1 MELLEEMKMENEN
14 LETLINLQNECFDKS
29 SQAFEN
35 MMNILVTA
43 YPRGLVKEKGY
54 ELHHVVPRSVFKKL
68 GLKVIDE
75 NNLVK
80 LTYSEHVL
88 VHYYASLCATE
99 KYKKSLTYAFRMM
112 LKYVNKTSFLQ
123 EDTIIL
129 IARDIQFIKE
139 VSVKKK
145 AKSRTNRAGKT
156 RS

>member
-1 MELLEEMKMENEN
+1 MENEN
-14 LETLINLQNECFDKS
+14 LKTLFILQNECFDKS
-29 SQAFEN
+29 LQSFEN
-35 MMNILVTA
+35 MMSILVAA

-54 ELHHVVPRSVFKKL
+54 ELHHIIPRSVFKKL

-80 LTYSEHVL
+80 LTYSEHIL

-99 KYKKSLTYAFRMM
+99 KYKKSLTFAFRMM

-123 EDTIIL
+123 EDTIRL
-129 IARDIQFIKE
+129 IARDIQSIKE

-145 AKSRTNRAGKT
+145 TKSRTNRAGKI